1 MSLILIKNQN
11 DTEEA
16 NTERIHALSA
26 VFQEAE
32 THCNLFYRLRYFR
45 NSTEVVNYT
54 FSMLAIAQSYIT
66 FETQL
71 LSCLEESILD
81 LKGSISW

>member
-1 MSLILIKNQN
+1 MTQKKHTLR
-11 DTEEA
+11 A
-16 NTERIHALSA
+16 PMSA
-26 VFQEAE
+26 VFQEAKR
-32 THCNLFYRLRYFR
+32 HCNLFYRLRYFR
-45 NSTEVVNYT
+45 SSTEVVNYT

-81 LKGSISW
+81 LKGSTSW